1 MIQPTS
7 NYFGYNRTNASSD
20 LASQQN
26 AVSPATPPAAE
37 SVPSD
42 HLSSANSDALRTA
55 LDNSPEVRPEVV
67 ARGQALSKWE
77 SYPPLEII
85 NRLAEMIISSEDPSD
100 NAT

>member
-7 NYFGYNRTNASSD
+7 NYFGYNRTNAPSD

-26 AVSPATPPAAE
+26 AASPATSPAAE

-42 HLSSANSDALRTA
+42 QLSSANTDALRTA
-55 LDNSPEVRPEVV
+55 LGNTPEIRPDVV
-67 ARGQALSKWE
+67 ARGQELSKWE

-85 NRLAEMIISSEDPSD
+85 NRLAEMIISSDDPSD
-100 NAT
+100 NAS